1 MKLMSKILAT
11 LILTCSFSSF
21 AGLSDV
27 NFKKAMKCL
36 GKAESN
42 NNYKAVNTLGYLGRY
57 QFGAQAL
64 EDIGYVKKGCYKK
77 YKNKV
82 PSSCWTGVNT
92 VYSRKGYLN
101 NTKAQDDALNKLF
114 KLNNRRLLRNGT
126 LHNESTQVEIGK
138 ALFISHLLGVRA
150 AKRYFKSD
158 INDKDAY
165 GTRASDYSKLAQKCF
180 KR

>member
-1 MKLMSKILAT
+1 MNKVLAT
-11 LILTCSFSSF
+11 LILAFSFSSF
-21 AGLSDV
+21 AELSDA

-77 YKNKV
+77 YKNRV
-82 PSSCWTGVNT
+82 PSSCWTGVQK
-92 VYSRKGYLN
+92 VYSRNSYLN
-101 NTKAQDDALNKLF
+101 KPKAQDEALDRLFNLNYKRLIRNKT
-114 KLNNRRLLRNGT
+114 LNNN
-126 LHNESTQVEIGK
+126 STQVEIGK
-138 ALFISHLLGVRA
+138 ALFVSHLLGSNA
-150 AKRYFKSD
+150 ARRYFKGN

-165 GTRASDYSKLAQKCF
+165 GTKASDYSSLAKGCI
-180 KR
+180 K